1 MASVRRPDLK
11 DETLRDQGALNP
23 RPDKVADEL
32 FAESEFFDPRD
43 LIQVK
48 YEMLRRVGREGWS
61 VTKAAKAFGFSR
73 VAFYRA
79 LEAYRKAGL
88 FGLLP
93 RRRGPRGAHK
103 LSEEVMGFARGVLE
117 EDASLSTA
125 ELAERIKDRFGIS
138 VHPRSVERALARGK
152 KKG

>member
-1 MASVRRPDLK
+1 MASVERLDLK
-11 DETLRDQGALNP
+11 DETLRNQGVLNP
-23 RPDKVADEL
+23 RPERVTDEL

-43 LIQVK
+43 LVHVK
-48 YEMLRRVGREGWS
+48 YEMLRRVAKEGWS
-61 VTKAAKAFGFSR
+61 VTKSAKAFGFSR

-79 LEAYRKAGL
+79 LGAFRKAGL

-117 EDASLSTA
+117 EDALLSTA
-125 ELAERIKDRFGIS
+125 ELVRMIKERFGIS
-138 VHPRSVERALARGK
+138 VHRRSIERALARGE

>member
-1 MASVRRPDLK
+1 MASVERLDLK
-11 DETLRDQGALNP
+11 DETLRNQGALNP
-23 RPDKVADEL
+23 RPERVTDEL

-43 LIQVK
+43 LLQAK
-48 YEMLRRVGREGWS
+48 YEMLRRVAKEGWS
-61 VTKAAKAFGFSR
+61 VTKSAKAFGFSR

-79 LEAYRKAGL
+79 LGAFRKAGL

-125 ELAERIKDRFGIS
+125 ELARMIKERFGIS
-138 VHPRSVERALARGK
+138 VHRRSIERALARGE

>member
-1 MASVRRPDLK
+1 MASVRKPDLK

-23 RPDKVADEL
+23 RPDRVADEL

-61 VTKAAKAFGFSR
+61 VTKSAKAFGFSR

-79 LEAYRKAGL
+79 LEAYRKVGL
-88 FGLLP
+88 FGLL
-93 RRRGPRGAHK
+93 GGL
-103 LSEEVMGFARGVLE
+103 LS
-117 EDASLSTA
+117 
-125 ELAERIKDRFGIS
+125 
-138 VHPRSVERALARGK
+138 HYYRAAA
-152 KKG
+152 